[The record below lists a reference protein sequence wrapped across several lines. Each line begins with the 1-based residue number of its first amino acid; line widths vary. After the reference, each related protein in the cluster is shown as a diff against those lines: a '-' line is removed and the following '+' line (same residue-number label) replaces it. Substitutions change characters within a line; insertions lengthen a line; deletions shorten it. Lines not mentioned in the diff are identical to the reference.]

1 MDTPKK
7 PPDRVAWY
15 PDPQAANDSL
25 LDTWLPRLAAS
36 NEILTEALLRVRN
49 YLAGEDPR
57 AKDEMLGE
65 VQCAIEKADRA
76 RRES

>member
-15 PDPQAANDSL
+15 PDPQAAIDSL

-49 YLAGEDPR
+49 SLAEGDPL
-57 AKDEMLGE
+57 AKAEMLAE
-65 VQCAIEKADRA
+65 VQRAIEKAERA
-76 RRES
+76 RRGS